1 MRRLAVVLAIIGLA
15 LLFPHAHPTG
25 AGRGPYT
32 RVDGWSP
39 IPVPGGPDWEM
50 GGAAVS
56 PDGRTLWLARR
67 TDPPLVEVDARA
79 GRIRRTSGT
88 AMLAWVHS
96 LMLDADGNLWVADAT
111 VGSGTSAGLNPP
123 VPSAVAAG
131 RGHQILKLSRE
142 GRVLL
147 TLGTA
152 GQPGTDAAH
161 FNAPTAVAIGKNGDI
176 FVSDGHGGTTNARVV
191 VFDKTGR
198 FLRTWGTRGSGPGQ
212 FGEPHSLVID
222 RRGRV
227 IVADRANGRLQ
238 VFEQDG
244 RFLAEWKGFGVR
256 PSGLAIGPDDTLYVS
271 SHDTRT
277 REERITIARAETGEV
292 LEVVD
297 HALDGI
303 DSIAVDRRGTIY
315 AVSAT
320 GHAVAKY
327 ERR

>member
-1 MRRLAVVLAIIGLA
+1 MRRHAAALGLIALAV
-15 LLFPHAHPTG
+15 LLSHGQPAG
-25 AGRGPYT
+25 AGRGPYV
-32 RVDGWSP
+32 RVEGWSP

-67 TDPPLVEVDARA
+67 VDPPLIEVDARA

-88 AMLAWVHS
+88 AMLAWPHS

-111 VGSGTSAGLNPP
+111 VGSGTAAGLNPP
-123 VPSAVAAG
+123 IPSAVAAG
-131 RGHQILKLSRE
+131 RGHQILKLSRD

-152 GQPGTDAAH
+152 GQPGTDATH
-161 FNAPTAVAIGKNGDI
+161 FNAPTAVALGRNGDI

-191 VFDKTGR
+191 VFDKTGK

-227 IVADRANGRLQ
+227 IVADRTNGRLQ

-244 RFLAEWKGFGVR
+244 RFLAEWKGFGLR

-271 SHDTRT
+271 SHDTRAK
-277 REERITIARAETGEV
+277 EERITIGRAETGEV
-292 LEVVD
+292 LEIVD

-303 DSIAVDRRGTIY
+303 DSIAVDRNGTIY